1 MDRDLD
7 RRGINL
13 VARQRWVIAC
23 FSCERIHTKRVF
35 SYATHSVFQAMY
47 SHVHQAVTLKL
58 DLF

>member
-23 FSCERIHTKRVF
+23 FSCEDTLNKYSPMQRIVHF
-35 SYATHSVFQAMY
+35 NI
-47 SHVHQAVTLKL
+47 HQAVALKL
-58 DLF
+58 DFLGLT